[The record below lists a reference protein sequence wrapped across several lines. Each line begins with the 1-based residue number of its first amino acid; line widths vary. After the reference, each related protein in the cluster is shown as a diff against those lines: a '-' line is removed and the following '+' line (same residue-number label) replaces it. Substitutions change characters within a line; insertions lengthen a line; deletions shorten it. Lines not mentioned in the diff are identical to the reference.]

1 MAQTKTKQPTKQ
13 PEDSSQVAYQGIRR
27 MIYTRELVPGQK
39 IAYRDLA
46 EKLSL
51 SPTPIIQA
59 LKRLELLGF
68 VCHEPNRGFYMSPFS
83 LKEIEEIYEMRE
95 LIEPSLVADAVRNID
110 KKGLADLKAAL
121 EAHLSAERD
130 FYLKERLFKN
140 REFHLTLASLFE
152 EGDTDTHTPQP
163 LRHPLSQVQRPPE
176 VIAGRDG
183 PGTSGDIR
191 RRCPAEHG
199 PGADGAEEPCHECE
213 GAGVVERP
221 QDARR
226 TGTFRI
232 LGTRA
237 VSNFNQRRQSSWAS
251 RRKTNTLNH

>member
-1 MAQTKTKQPTKQ
+1 
-13 PEDSSQVAYQGIRR
+13 

-46 EKLSL
+46 EKLGL

-83 LKEIEEIYEMRE
+83 LKEIEEIYELRE

-140 REFHLTLASLFE
+140 REFHLTLASLSKKE
-152 EGDTDTHTPQP
+152 TQ
-163 LRHPLSQVQRPPE
+163 
-176 VIAGRDG
+176 I
-183 PGTSGDIR
+183 
-191 RRCPAEHG
+191 
-199 PGADGAEEPCHECE
+199 
-213 GAGVVERP
+213 
-221 QDARR
+221 
-226 TGTFRI
+226 RI
-232 LGTRA
+232 LHNLFDILFLKYSDLPRSSLVATDQEHQEIYDAVALRSMDRA
-237 VSNFNQRRQSSWAS
+237 QAVLKNHVTNVKIQVLSSV
-251 RRKTNTLNH
+251 RKMLAEQERSEF